1 MHTILMYVL
10 AACRTLVYSTIQGK
24 HPNMPFFKLT
34 LIYYI
39 KVSLLWTLPVFLLYT
54 PQKYHTTLQYGNHV
68 HESASH
74 APILH
79 HLSLKSLQNLQ
90 FTSTFTAPC
99 VLEVYPPQNSQ
110 ELDKVV
116 LHV

>member
-1 MHTILMYVL
+1 
-10 AACRTLVYSTIQGK
+10 
-24 HPNMPFFKLT
+24 
-34 LIYYI
+34 
-39 KVSLLWTLPVFLLYT
+39 
-54 PQKYHTTLQYGNHV
+54 
-68 HESASH
+68 
-74 APILH
+74 
-79 HLSLKSLQNLQ
+79 LKSLQNLQ